1 MGPVL
6 GKLVSSTFDKKR
18 VNPHSVLSP
27 DTVLFILMKTV
38 KLFFFF
44 INLGLDLGRAVSRNK
59 MFPWENSGNVHNII
73 LAGFCKATQTSGF
86 YDCQLEKIRIDERED
101 KNKNP
106 VAALW

>member
-1 MGPVL
+1 
-6 GKLVSSTFDKKR
+6 
-18 VNPHSVLSP
+18 
-27 DTVLFILMKTV
+27 
-38 KLFFFF
+38 
-44 INLGLDLGRAVSRNK
+44 